1 MRKFLILL
9 FFISIAG
16 ADYVVQKTWGNGP
29 GIFYTSNWT
38 GFWNG
43 QNIDY
48 FENNKLYLMENSFFM
63 FYPLN
68 LFGNSGTVDK
78 IVSVNPDTVFIGVVS
93 PDSTRIFYTLFYKG
107 FSSNQYF
114 SLEGNL
120 MDMLIYQNYLWM
132 GNENTLF
139 YDTLNHF
146 PLVPVFNNTLNDFRN
161 FALWQ
166 DNLYAIQGGGYRY
179 VLRYDGGSWE
189 QVHRFDGNEVND
201 LVWIF
206 TNSFRGI
213 FVLARK
219 DSVWKIYNSL
229 NGYPPFTRLPSPSD
243 STGYAIKGLV
253 DSERVFI
260 LVKSPPALYSYSF
273 TDSSW
278 QKLFQGD
285 SYTIFEDLI
294 EGKGGALYLLSKRS
308 LPPEN
313 ILYSSYDRENFYP
326 CDTLDTA
333 LEGLSASSLFYVG
346 EGHMF
351 LGTENDPEIL
361 YSVFSKKAFITS
373 SAIDLKNQGSY
384 PLYKKFL
391 LFSTGGDVKIKL
403 RTFSDSV
410 APDTV
415 PWNSLPYLQ
424 DTVIENYQGIN
435 DGDRYFQYRLE
446 IIPFSQVYPFVLDSL
461 KLSMEYD
468 SVGPVLLSATAS
480 DGEWQKNGKDPDDR
494 VIFAFDEPTEKP
506 QVDKFNVDSIFPL
519 SNGHSWLNIYGDF
532 GGALWNN
539 KGDTLQ
545 IFLAYSGNQYPTV
558 SPGDTVLARIRDRFG
573 FYRESQTIIQG
584 SFDDV
589 NGPEIRMCVASDGVV
604 KKNGIDDDDF
614 VTIVFSEPTNKP
626 DFDTLDINLVF
637 NLSNGHTFG
646 DSVNAIW
653 ITADSLVVNLIPS
666 SSPTIQKGD
675 TIYPSPSYIKDS
687 LGNSAQGWAFVEGTF
702 DEKLPECDSIIL
714 YENNFRDTLL
724 DTDDFVVF
732 YFSEPLLMNTSV
744 DSSTIDHAFKLS
756 NNHSWVSGAGKTG
769 EIIFNDDVFI
779 VFFNFERGSPS
790 LEPGDTVYINPV
802 YFYDYGGNSL
812 VDTHVIKYSWIIDPL
827 KEFKN
832 PSSTPLVLNIP
843 FERSLLFQRDAR
855 NLEINIY
862 DIAGRCLESIKLKY
876 IKRGKRM
883 ILKNLKKGVYFIRIK
898 DEAEKICIYKKVLF
912 K

>member
-1 MRKFLILL
+1 VRDFLILL
-9 FFISIAG
+9 FLISVAG
-16 ADYVVQKTWGNGP
+16 ADYIIQKTWENGP
-29 GIFYTSNWT
+29 GIFYTSNWN

-68 LFGNSGTVDK
+68 LFGNSGAVDK
-78 IVSVNPDTVFIGVVS
+78 IVSVNSDTVFIGVIS

-114 SLEGNL
+114 SLEGTL

-132 GNENTLF
+132 ANENTLF

-146 PLVPVFNNTLNDFRN
+146 PLVPVFNTTLNDFRN
-161 FALWQ
+161 FALCQ
-166 DNLYAIQGGGYRY
+166 DNLYAVQGGSYRY
-179 VLRYDGGSWE
+179 VLRFNGSSWE

-201 LVWIF
+201 IVWIF
-206 TNSFRGI
+206 ASSFRGI

-219 DSVWKIYNSL
+219 DSVWKVYNSF
-229 NGYPPFTRLPSPSD
+229 NGYPPFIRLPSPSD
-243 STGYAIKGLV
+243 STGYAVKGLA

-273 TDSSW
+273 IDSSW
-278 QKLFQGD
+278 QKLLQGD
-285 SYTIFEDLI
+285 SYTVFEDLI
-294 EGKGGALYLLSKRS
+294 EGKGDVLYVLSKS
-308 LPPEN
+308 TLSPEN
-313 ILYSSYDRENFYP
+313 ILYSSYDRKNFYV
-326 CDTLDTA
+326 CDTLDYS
-333 LEGLSASSLFYVG
+333 LEGLSAKSLYYIG
-346 EGHMF
+346 DGHIF

-361 YSVFSKKAFITS
+361 YSVFSKRASIVS
-373 SAIDLKNQGSY
+373 SAIDLKRQGSY
-384 PLYKKFL
+384 PIYKKFL

-410 APDTV
+410 TPDTIL
-415 PWNSLPYLQ
+415 WDSLPYLQ
-424 DTVIENYQGIN
+424 DTIIDNYQGIN

-446 IIPFSQVYPFVLDSL
+446 ITPFSQVYPFILDSV
-461 KLSMEYD
+461 KLLMGYD
-468 SVGPVLLSATAS
+468 STGPVLLSATAS

-494 VIFAFDEPTEKP
+494 VILVFDEPTEKP

-532 GGALWNN
+532 GGAEWNTR
-539 KGDTLQ
+539 GDTLQ

-558 SPGDTVLARIRDRFG
+558 SLGDTVIAKVKDRFG
-573 FYRESQTIIQG
+573 FYRESQGIIQG

-589 NGPEIRMCVASDGVV
+589 NGPEIIICVASDGVV
-604 KKNGIDDDDF
+604 KENGIDNDDF

-626 DFDTLDINLVF
+626 DFDTVDINLVF

-646 DSVNAIW
+646 DSVNANW
-653 ITADSLVVNLIPS
+653 ITSDSLVVNLIPS
-666 SSPTIQKGD
+666 SSPTIQIGD

-687 LGNSAQGWAFVEGTF
+687 LGNSAQGWFLVEGTF

-714 YENNFRDTLL
+714 YENNFKDILL
-724 DTDDFVVF
+724 DKDDFIVF
-732 YFSEPLLMNTSV
+732 YFSEPLFMNISV

-756 NNHSWVSGAGKTG
+756 KNHSWVSGSGKTG
-769 EIIFNDDVFI
+769 EIMFNDDIFI
-779 VFFNFERGSPS
+779 IFFNFEQGSPS
-790 LEPGDTVYINPV
+790 LNHGDTVYINPV
-802 YFYDYGGNSL
+802 YFSDYGGNSL
-812 VDTHVIKYSWIIDPL
+812 VDTQVIKYSWVIDPL
-827 KEFKN
+827 KEFR
-832 PSSTPLVLNIP
+832 SSSSIPLVLNIP
-843 FERSLLFQRDAR
+843 YERSLLFQRDAR
-855 NLEINIY
+855 HLEINIY

-876 IKRGKRM
+876 IKRGKKM
-883 ILKNLKKGVYFIRIK
+883 TLKNLKKGVYFIRIK
-898 DEAEKICIYKKVLF
+898 DDDKEIHTYKKVLF